1 MFKGFKCHTQ
11 TEGHVRNMQL
21 VAEDSRKFISQYS
34 TQFQNDFLRLLK
46 TSHGEKK
53 VHVNHFYQ
61 EYISEK
67 SHVHMNATKWSSLTE
82 FATHLGR
89 EGLCR
94 VEETD
99 KGLHVAWIDNSPDAL
114 RRQDAI
120 RKKER
125 QDKGD
130 EQREQRQIQEQI
142 ERAQEMAKSEA
153 NEADR
158 ALKRTDEDKKIQL
171 SFSTPKIALTK
182 KSPDVEEKKPE
193 AEGVKSKPKNVFAS
207 AAKKRKQPP
216 AQEAPKKMS
225 AAERIMKEEMERKRM
240 RVS

>member
-1 MFKGFKCHTQ
+1 
-11 TEGHVRNMQL
+11 MQL

-142 ERAQEMAKSEA
+142 QRAQDMAKSEA
-153 NEADR
+153 DQADR

-171 SFSTPKIALTK
+171 NFSAPKIVLTK
-182 KSPDVEEKKPE
+182 KSPDVEEKTQE
-193 AEGVKSKPKNVFAS
+193 AEGGKSKPKNVFAS
-207 AAKKRKQPP
+207 AKKRKQSS
-216 AQEAPKKMS
+216 AQEPPKKMS
-225 AAERIMKEEMERKRM
+225 AAERIMKEETERKRL